1 LRRCKFVCIN
11 TIPAK
16 IGYVKDGAKFAFE
29 CNLSGLT
36 RYPEALLLSGFMAW
50 LWLCNKK
57 PLLATNRGSVFWI
70 AIEINSR

>member
-1 LRRCKFVCIN
+1 
-11 TIPAK
+11 
-16 IGYVKDGAKFAFE
+16 
-29 CNLSGLT
+29 LSGLT